1 MQRHRFFAPP
11 DQINNS
17 LITLEADES
26 HHLSRVLRLTAGAT
40 VFAFDG
46 LGNEYECEVAEVTKK
61 SASLTITAPVT
72 DPVESP
78 LHLTLG
84 QAILQNDKFDLIVQ
98 KATELGVTRIVP
110 LVTEFCEFRKV
121 SGNEQRLLRW
131 RKIALEATK
140 QCGRR
145 IVPEISEPQ
154 TFADFCQQHPNSLGI
169 IFSEQ
174 GGQKL
179 TSLPPVSAV
188 SIVIGPKG
196 GWSKSELAIAEENKF
211 SAIYLGNRILKAET
225 AAITATALLQ
235 LQFGDLS
242 L

>member
-1 MQRHRFFAPP
+1 MQRHRFFAPL
-11 DQINNS
+11 DQVNNS
-17 LITLEADES
+17 LITLDSDES
-26 HHLSRVLRLTAGAT
+26 HHLSRVLRLSSGAT

-46 LGNEYECEVAEVTKK
+46 LGNEYQCEVTEVNKK
-61 SASLTITAPVT
+61 SVSLSIIEPVT

-78 LHLTLG
+78 LNLTLG
-84 QAILQNDKFDLIVQ
+84 QAVLQNDKFDLIVQ

-110 LVTEFCEFRKV
+110 LITEFCEFRKV
-121 SGNEQRLLRW
+121 AGNEQRLVRW

-145 IVPEISEPQ
+145 ILTEIAEPQ
-154 TFADFCQQHPNSLGI
+154 TFTDFCQQQQSTLRL

-174 GGQKL
+174 GGGKL
-179 TSLPPVSAV
+179 RSLPEEN
-188 SIVIGPKG
+188 SISVVIGPKG
-196 GWSKSELAIAEENKF
+196 GWSQAELSLASENGF
-211 SAIYLGNRILKAET
+211 TAIYLGNRILKAET

-242 L
+242 

>member
-1 MQRHRFFAPP
+1 MQRHRFFAAPK
-11 DQINNS
+11 QIIDS
-17 LITLEADES
+17 LITLDFDES
-26 HHLSRVLRLTAGAT
+26 HHLSRVLRLSSGAT
-40 VFAFDG
+40 VFTFDG
-46 LGNEYECEVAEVTKK
+46 LGNEFKCEVTEVNKK
-61 SASLTITAPVT
+61 SVLLSIIGTVT

-78 LHLTLG
+78 LNLTLG

-110 LVTEFCEFRKV
+110 LITEFCEFRKV
-121 SGNEQRLLRW
+121 AGNEQRLLRW

-145 IVPEISEPQ
+145 ILTEIADPQ
-154 TFADFCQQHPNSLGI
+154 TFADFCQHQPNTLRL

-174 GGQKL
+174 GGGKL
-179 TSLPPVSAV
+179 RSLSETN
-188 SIVIGPKG
+188 SISVVIGPKG
-196 GWSKSELAIAEENKF
+196 GWSQTELSIAEENNF
-211 SAIYLGNRILKAET
+211 TAIYLGNRILKAET

>member
-11 DQINNS
+11 DQINDS
-17 LITLEADES
+17 LITLDADES
-26 HHLSRVLRLTAGAT
+26 HHLSRVLRLSSGAT
-40 VFAFDG
+40 IFAFDG
-46 LGNEYECEVAEVTKK
+46 LGNEYQCEVTEVAKK
-61 SASLTITAPVT
+61 SVSLAIIEPVS

-78 LHLTLG
+78 LNLTLG

-110 LVTEFCEFRKV
+110 LVTEFCEFRKIA
-121 SGNEQRLLRW
+121 GNEQRLLRW
-131 RKIALEATK
+131 KKIALEATK

-145 IVPEISEPQ
+145 ILTEIAEPQ
-154 TFADFCQQHPNSLGI
+154 TLIDFCQLQQSSLRL

-174 GGQKL
+174 GGGKL
-179 TSLPPVSAV
+179 RSLTEAN
-188 SIVIGPKG
+188 SISVVVGPKG
-196 GWSKSELAIAEENKF
+196 GWSQAELSIATENDF
-211 SAIYLGNRILKAET
+211 TAIYLGNRILKAET

-242 L
+242 

>member
-11 DQINNS
+11 DQINHS
-17 LITLEADES
+17 LITLDPDES
-26 HHLSRVLRLTAGAT
+26 HHLSRVLRLSAGAT

-46 LGNEYECEVAEVTKK
+46 LGTEYECEVAEVNKK
-61 SASLTITAPVT
+61 SVSLKIITPVVE
-72 DPVESP
+72 PVESH
-78 LHLTLG
+78 LNLTLG

-110 LVTEFCEFRKV
+110 LVTEFCEFRKIT
-121 SGNEQRLLRW
+121 GNEQRLQRW
-131 RKIALEATK
+131 KKIALEATK

-145 IVPEISEPQ
+145 IVPVIAEPQ
-154 TFADFCQQHPNSLGI
+154 TFADFCQQQSNSLCL

-174 GGQKL
+174 GGGKL
-179 TSLPPVSAV
+179 SSLPSANSVSV
-188 SIVIGPKG
+188 VIGPKG
-196 GWSKSELAIAEENKF
+196 GWSKSELAIAEENNF
-211 SAIYLGNRILKAET
+211 TPIYLGNRILKAET

>member
-11 DQINNS
+11 EQINNS
-17 LITLEADES
+17 LITLDSDES
-26 HHLSRVLRLTAGAT
+26 HHLSRVLRLSSGAT

-46 LGNEYECEVAEVTKK
+46 LGNEYQCEVAEVSKK
-61 SASLTITAPVT
+61 SVSLSIIAPVT

-78 LHLTLG
+78 LDLTLG

-110 LVTEFCEFRKV
+110 LITEFCEFRKV
-121 SGNEQRLLRW
+121 TGNEQRLQRW
-131 RKIALEATK
+131 KKIALEATK

-145 IVPEISEPQ
+145 IIPDIAEPL
-154 TFADFCQQHPNSLGI
+154 TFTDFCQKNQSLLRL

-174 GGQKL
+174 GGGKL
-179 TSLPPVSAV
+179 LSLPEAN
-188 SIVIGPKG
+188 SISVVIGPKG
-196 GWSKSELAIAEENKF
+196 GWSQAELSIAKENNF
-211 SAIYLGNRILKAET
+211 TAIYLSNRILKAET
-225 AAITATALLQ
+225 AAIAATALLQ

>member
-11 DQINNS
+11 DQINDS
-17 LITLEADES
+17 LITLDADES
-26 HHLSRVLRLTAGAT
+26 HHLSRVLRLSAGAT

-46 LGNEYECEVAEVTKK
+46 LGNEYQCEVAEVSKK
-61 SASLTITAPVT
+61 SVSLSIIAPVT

-78 LHLTLG
+78 LDLTLG

-110 LVTEFCEFRKV
+110 LITEFCEFRKV
-121 SGNEQRLLRW
+121 TGNEQRLLRW

-145 IVPEISEPQ
+145 ILPEIADPQ
-154 TFADFCQQHPNSLGI
+154 TFTDFCEHPQSSLRL

-174 GGQKL
+174 GGGKL
-179 TSLPPVSAV
+179 NSLPEAKAV
-188 SIVIGPKG
+188 SVVIGPKG
-196 GWSKSELAIAEENKF
+196 GWSQSELSIANQNGF
-211 SAIYLGNRILKAET
+211 TAIYLGNRILKAET